1 MITRKYSSK
10 KNKVTVSDFGALK
23 EILNTPTSK
32 PEVLP
37 SAQLNTNSAR
47 DAVIGL
53 MSDFKGRSA
62 EDIVRALE
70 SAEHAESSIRA
81 TVRLMD
87 VRGYFNNTKGTGK
100 VIHTLKVGACSNA
113 KPARKVSRMFRLPE
127 QAIIDPAGIISR
139 FDDLDT
145 AIWKAT
151 SDHKKRT
158 ANEIA
163 DILAEFGF
171 ERQIVRDR
179 TVSLMMKKWFIRR
192 ELNKTAYYELRS
204 EIKMPANKGSVEMPE
219 PNTGRDEL
227 VTTFRPQEH
236 KSAVVVE
243 EHPAI
248 QPTVTTKPLEPTS
261 IPTPPL
267 LATDTIRIMIWKV
280 MSDYKEYTTPD
291 IVLLLGDMA
300 KTATSVASALSALD
314 GEGWF
319 DRKEIGRS
327 PRYSYT
333 LRRSIPMPTDMR
345 RRKAEEKPAAQSEQ
359 TETQVT
365 EKEITVHAVKNTPQP
380 QAPLVEIAVKI
391 KGQLFTS
398 LEAKQLT
405 SELSLLGYGH
415 AAQRLEHPPKGLVTK
430 TISIKGMEFTDAELE
445 VLVSTLN
452 ATRFG

>member
-1 MITRKYSSK
+1 MIAKKTEIKSK
-10 KNKVTVSDFGALK
+10 SLIELRAMISNHAKEAFGAEDESPQEIVAELLADRK
-23 EILNTPTSK
+23 GRTMDEILK
-32 PEVLP
+32 ALKH
-37 SAQLNTNSAR
+37 TNHS
-47 DAVIGL
+47 DAAL
-53 MSDFKGRSA
+53 RSA
-62 EDIVRALE
+62 VKYIEINGWL
-70 SAEHAESSIRA
+70 
-81 TVRLMD
+81 D
-87 VRGYFNNTKGTGK
+87 VTLTGPQREETY
-100 VIHTLKVGACSNA
+100 TLKSNVQPNTSLAA
-113 KPARKVSRMFRLPE
+113 KSPKMFKLPE
-127 QAIIDPAGIISR
+127 TGIVDPVGRITASDGL
-139 FDDLDT
+139 DL
-145 AIWKAT
+145 AIWKAMSDRGART
-151 SDHKKRT
+151 SK
-158 ANEIA
+158 
-163 DILAEFGF
+163 
-171 ERQIVRDR
+171 QIVGILVMYGFNRGAVYKRLMSLVRKDWFVRKERTEGTHYILRRD
-179 TVSLMMKKWFIRR
+179 
-192 ELNKTAYYELRS
+192 TA
-204 EIKMPANKGSVEMPE
+204 MPAQRAAVEMPE

-227 VTTFRPQEH
+227 VTTYRPQEH
-236 KSAVVVE
+236 KPVVAVE
-243 EHPAI
+243 EHPAT
-248 QPTVTTKPLEPTS
+248 QPTKPPEPTS

-300 KTATSVASALSALD
+300 KTATSVATALSALD

-365 EKEITVHAVKNTPQP
+365 EKEITVHAVKNTPQA

-398 LEAKQLT
+398 SEAKQLT

-415 AAQRLEHPPKGLVTK
+415 AAQRLNHPPKGLVTK

>member
-37 SAQLNTNSAR
+37 SVQLNNNSAR

-100 VIHTLKVGACSNA
+100 VIHTLKVGACSDA

-139 FDDLDT
+139 FDNLDT

-219 PNTGRDEL
+219 PNTGREEL
-227 VTTFRPQEH
+227 VTTFRPQERPVE
-236 KSAVVVE
+236 VVVE
-243 EHPAI
+243 EFHPPVAK
-248 QPTVTTKPLEPTS
+248 TATS
-261 IPTPPL
+261 STPPL

-280 MSDYKEYTTPD
+280 MSDYKEYTVPD
-291 IVLLLGDMA
+291 IVLLLSDMA
-300 KTATSVASALSALD
+300 KSATSVATALSALD

-319 DRKEIGRS
+319 DRKHIGYQ

-333 LRRSIPMPTDMR
+333 LRRSIPMPVDMR
-345 RRKAEEKPAAQSEQ
+345 RRKTEEAPAQSEQ

-365 EKEITVHAVKNTPQP
+365 EKEITMHAVKNTPQA

-391 KGQLFTS
+391 KGQLFTN

-415 AAQRLEHPPKGLVTK
+415 AAQRLNHPPKGLVTK

-445 VLVSTLN
+445 ELVNTLN